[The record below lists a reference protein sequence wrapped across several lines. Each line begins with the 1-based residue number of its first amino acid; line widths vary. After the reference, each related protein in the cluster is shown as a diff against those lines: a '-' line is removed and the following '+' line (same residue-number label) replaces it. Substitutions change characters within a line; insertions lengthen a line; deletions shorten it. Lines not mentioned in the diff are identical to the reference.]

1 MTSLSVQVYCT
12 VSFSFLPDLVQNS
25 AKVLLDVSANQLLV
39 VHLYMNVFCLLLLVL
54 LLTFLLLERKRI
66 HLILCSQLWS
76 LTSTLCLKF
85 KFIPASEAWTM
96 CVVMMPSTNCWQP
109 SVDCRVFTSLG
120 SQPQSVSVSSVLA
133 GAQWRER
140 DLKKQRKNNIEC
152 ERWLTV
158 LCERC
163 RKWEETDNTVRGRR
177 FSKQRQ

>member
-1 MTSLSVQVYCT
+1 MTSLSVQVYG
-12 VSFSFLPDLVQNS
+12 FFFLFAWSRPKLGKSVVEVCS
-25 AKVLLDVSANQLLV
+25 NQLLV

-54 LLTFLLLERKRI
+54 LLTFLLLERKQI

-96 CVVMMPSTNCWQP
+96 CVVMMPSTNSWQP

-133 GAQWRER
+133 GAQWRKR
-140 DLKKQRKNNIEC
+140 DLKNKKQYRV
-152 ERWLTV
+152 WAV
-158 LCERC
+158 
-163 RKWEETDNTVRGRR
+163 TDSPLWTM
-177 FSKQRQ
+177 